1 MAISVRNAKP
11 TFGGSKEKP
20 QAGRHTCRVKDIR
33 VKSGHKGEGFRIDL
47 SVVEGPTVV
56 GFEFSPCVYPQN
68 ARAQGNLSVSQVQE
82 REEGKI
88 IKWLGAV
95 LGLQGEDVFNV
106 TQEVFDAAIVRPVS
120 PYAGRLVVVN
130 VVAHTSQRAIV
141 NPATGQKDPDTVY
154 YELYP
159 VGADRQAPF
168 ALPEPITLRA
178 EPPPVPK
185 AWAPPPVIAPPAAI
199 APFPPPGWA
208 PHTDPAFAALG
219 WYYCGALVKHMS
231 ELGG

>member
-95 LGLQGEDVFNV
+95 LGLQGEGVFNV

-130 VVAHTSQRAIV
+130 VVGHT
-141 NPATGQKDPDTVY
+141 NQKGESTVY

-159 VGADRQAPF
+159 VDVDRQAPF
-168 ALPEPITLRA
+168 VLAGT
-178 EPPPVPK
+178 K
-185 AWAPPPVIAPPAAI
+185 AAAPAAPPPPPSAAT
-199 APFPPPGWA
+199 FPPPGWA
-208 PHTDPAFAALG
+208 PHTDPAFAEQG
-219 WYYCGALVKHMS
+219 WYFCGSLVKHRS

>member
-1 MAISVRNAKP
+1 MAISIRSATVNF
-11 TFGGSKEKP
+11 TSKEKP
-20 QAGRHTCRVKDIR
+20 QAGRHICRVKDIR
-33 VKSGHKGEGFRIDL
+33 VKSGHRGEGVRFDV
-47 SVVEGPTVV
+47 SVVEGPTTA

-68 ARAQGNLSVSQVQE
+68 ARAQGNLSASQVQS

-88 IKWLGAV
+88 VKWLAAV
-95 LGLQGEDVFNV
+95 LGYSGEDVFRV
-106 TQEVFDAAIVRPVS
+106 TQEVFEGAIVRPVS
-120 PYAGRLVVVN
+120 PYAGRLVLVN
-130 VVAHTSQRAIV
+130 VVGHT
-141 NPATGQKDPDTVY
+141 NQKGEATVY

-159 VGADRQAPF
+159 VDADRQAPF

-185 AWAPPPVIAPPAAI
+185 AWAPPLVIAPPAAI